1 MKMLKSVVFLI
12 CPYQDQTAPQ
22 HRVRFHNF
30 HWCYKLED
38 GTWVYEEKSDA
49 WI

>member
-1 MKMLKSVVFLI
+1 MKILRTVRFIVCPDQSV
-12 CPYQDQTAPQ
+12 TASQ

-38 GTWVYEEKSDA
+38 GTWVYEESTP
-49 WI
+49 